1 MINLWM
7 ESGTLSDEPI
17 LLIVVH
23 IELTYNL

>member
-7 ESGTLSDEPI
+7 ESGALSDEAI
-17 LLIVVH
+17 LEIVVH